1 MSRFAWR
8 MLFGGSILVAVVCG
22 FLYGWN
28 QRAENAPFVTVIK
41 SEDPPESKLLRKGR
55 YDEAVTAVLDSIK
68 DEKKDYLKYQ
78 TVAAIYYSRAHH
90 DPTNR
95 EKWAAQ
101 AATYV
106 DKSVSLAPHDFLNLM
121 EAASMFDRLGDSS
134 SQGCA
139 DYEKAQRYAQD
150 SSSELKGDS
159 IVAGD
164 EKMPSQLVRDAVEKL
179 LKKIQGEMQSKCEGK
194 PQTH

>member
-8 MLFGGSILVAVVCG
+8 MLFGASILVAVVCG

-28 QRAENAPFVTVIK
+28 QRAENPPFVTVIR
-41 SEDPPESKLLRKGR
+41 SDDPPEMKLLRKGR

-68 DEKKDYLKYQ
+68 DEKKDYLRYQ
-78 TVAAIYYSRAHH
+78 TVAVIYYSRAQH
-90 DPTNR
+90 DPPNR

-121 EAASMFDRLGDSS
+121 EAASMFDHLGDAS
-134 SQGCA
+134 SQSCA

-150 SSSELKGDS
+150 SVSDLKGDS
-159 IVAGD
+159 VVAGD
-164 EKMPSQLVRDAVEKL
+164 EKMPSQPIREAVEKL
-179 LKKIQGEMQSKCEGK
+179 LKKIQGKMQSKCESK